1 MGEGIRMT
9 QTIYCPECEAACSE
23 LDPTCPLCGHQL
35 QEIHH
40 KVHEPTAIELAA
52 VAVKSMAATT
62 KTAAAHVAHELGDS
76 KPVARVKRTLSR
88 KSRAIIAACNL
99 LAAVILATVYFSYSS
114 TVAPTTTTLLEEE
127 TIRREEETLAWM
139 RAVRARID
147 AEGYSLEHF
156 DMLNIMSAVM
166 TRKNAYTHSDGSR
179 ISIREA
185 WGKIVGGASHFNRLD
200 LPGYIIEWRLSLGGQ
215 SFLKVQRDGS
225 WNFSMKQIVTGELM
239 DHTTLLHSPP
249 EFMMTLFRTVTEA
262 DRELDRMKSAG
273 PPNEFTGQYLATA
286 SARVA
291 DYAVEVSIRD
301 AVADPLGGPWCRVL
315 VEFTH
320 ASSGIDHP
328 MGLFR
333 TGIWILKGVDP

>member
-1 MGEGIRMT
+1 MS

-52 VAVKSMAATT
+52 VAVKSMAETT

-166 TRKNAYTHSDGSR
+166 TNSGYTHSDGSR
-179 ISIREA
+179 ISIRDA
-185 WGKIVGGASHFNRLD
+185 WGKIVFGASHFNRLD
-200 LPGYIIEWRLSLGGQ
+200 SPGYIIEWRLSLGGQ

-225 WNFSMKQIVTGELM
+225 WDAAMSAVVTGELVKYAYR
-239 DHTTLLHSPP
+239 LHAPDG
-249 EFMMTLFRTVTEA
+249 FGNTLFATLAEA

-291 DYAVEVSIRD
+291 DYDVEVSIRD
-301 AVADPLGGPWCRVL
+301 AVADPLGGSWCRVL

-320 ASSGIDHP
+320 ASSDIDHP